1 MYEILFLSKYI
12 SHKKEI
18 KVNNITPDYVQNF
31 IYSLVVFKFDPK
43 EPTNVK

>member
-1 MYEILFLSKYI
+1 MYEILILSKDI

-18 KVNNITPDYVQNF
+18 KVNNITPDF

-43 EPTNVK
+43 ESTNVK